1 MTSLSDHQLVRLAR
15 RGNSEA
21 IAVLYRRHLPFLLA
35 ESRSYAG
42 GDLEP
47 FDIVQEAWLHM
58 LGELHR
64 FTPTKSFGAW
74 AVTIVRNLG
83 RDEAGGRT
91 RRRRLL
97 EGHSS
102 EVAGSAASCEA
113 PDPLRPQELSESRAV
128 LAEHMTRLS
137 RRQRTALILH
147 VGEEVPS
154 LEVGALMGCS
164 PPTVRTTCYF
174 ALARLRRQENILRRQ
189 LTM

>member
-1 MTSLSDHQLVRLAR
+1 MTSLSDHQLVQLAR

-21 IAVLYRRHLPFLLA
+21 VAVLYRRHLPFLLA
-35 ESRSYAG
+35 ESRSFAG

-47 FDIVQEAWLHM
+47 SDLVQEAWLRM

-64 FTPTKSFGAW
+64 FTPQKSFGAW

-83 RDEAGGRT
+83 RDAAGGRS

-97 EGHSS
+97 EGHAS
-102 EVAGSAASCEA
+102 EVAGSGASSDV
-113 PDPLRPQELSESRAV
+113 PDPLRPQVLRESRSV
-128 LAEHMTRLS
+128 LDEHLTGLS
-137 RRQRTALILH
+137 PRQRTALTLH
-147 VGEEVPS
+147 IGEGVPS

-164 PPTVRTTCYF
+164 PPTVRTTCHF

-189 LTM
+189 LAM